1 MILIIDLLLFI
12 VVIQVHL
19 MTHIQTFCMYH
30 TLVHLL
36 LLILRFAI
44 DKLWKYIGLIKFIDS
59 TPVKY
64 IVLENLCC
72 TLFHLLYFLLFNFK
86 CVFPFLFSKS
96 WSCTCHS
103 TVKFYQ
109 LFFMCE
115 KCAWSR
121 YLRTSLLWIFFAAD
135 HAVLGVSL

>member
-19 MTHIQTFCMYH
+19 MTHMQTFCMYH

-44 DKLWKYIGLIKFIDS
+44 DELWKYIGLIKLIDS
-59 TPVKY
+59 PVKY

-72 TLFHLLYFLLFNFK
+72 TFVHLLYFLLFNFK
-86 CVFPFLFSKS
+86 CVFLFLFSKS

-115 KCAWSR
+115 KCAWGTWEPHCCEYFSPQ
-121 YLRTSLLWIFFAAD
+121 TNP
-135 HAVLGVSL
+135 